1 MLLPLVTATFCSKL
15 WTIIYIMCVHFTQ
28 INKQDICTRVIKK
41 RFFFSLFSLGVG
53 GVDGGGNEG
62 YCLLCR
68 SGTFNVI

>member
-15 WTIIYIMCVHFTQ
+15 WTIINIMCVHFTQ

-53 GVDGGGNEG
+53 GVDGVEM
-62 YCLLCR
+62 R
-68 SGTFNVI
+68 VIAYYAEVGHSM